1 MGIFLILK
9 TVFPDYING
18 RMGGEVALPH
28 QKFKK

>member
-18 RMGGEVALPH
+18 GMGSEVALPH
-28 QKFKK
+28 KI